1 MNKTEPTALYILR
14 LGAILLVIT
23 AVVAA
28 LLGGVNAITKDK
40 IAAINEQKVADAI
53 ALVLDSSA
61 QPEPIDDPNA
71 PAEIKALYK
80 MGADGYAVETVVS
93 GSQGSIDLMVGVAPD
108 GTVTGVSIVS
118 HSETA
123 GLGALYAGDTAKG
136 VAFRESF
143 VGQSGEID
151 VSEVDY
157 TSGAT
162 VSARAICNGA
172 SIASAYVA
180 SLG

>member
-1 MNKTEPTALYILR
+1 MKKQESTVMYVVK
-14 LGAILLVIT
+14 LGLILLAIT

-53 ALVLDSSA
+53 ALVIDSDA
-61 QPEPIDDPNA
+61 APEPVDISGA
-71 PAEIKALYK
+71 PAEVIAAYK
-80 MGADGYAVETVVS
+80 LGDDGYAVETVVS
-93 GSQGSIDLMVGVAPD
+93 GSQGSIDMMAGVAPD
-108 GTVTGVSIVS
+108 GSITGVSIVK

-123 GLGALYAGDTAKG
+123 GLGAVYADDTDKG

-143 VGQSGEID
+143 KGLSGEITKD
-151 VSEVDY
+151 DVDY
-157 TSGAT
+157 KSGAT
-162 VSARAICNGA
+162 VSANAICKGA
-172 SIASAYVA
+172 SIASDYAA